1 MNWLRRV
8 VLMKAGDPWAR
19 PRNDEAMA
27 MSRSEAADLILLT
40 KSIQCNRKIRKIHVL
55 STIRAWRR
63 PDAVIIGRKYMYVE
77 IKHLFDFMRCSCQAN
92 QDTAGPESDAPP
104 LPSTY

>member
-1 MNWLRRV
+1 MYDSRVAKARR
-8 VLMKAGDPWAR
+8 
-19 PRNDEAMA
+19 RNYRAE
-27 MSRSEAADLILLT
+27 
-40 KSIQCNRKIRKIHVL
+40 IH
-55 STIRAWRR
+55 
-63 PDAVIIGRKYMYVE
+63 VE